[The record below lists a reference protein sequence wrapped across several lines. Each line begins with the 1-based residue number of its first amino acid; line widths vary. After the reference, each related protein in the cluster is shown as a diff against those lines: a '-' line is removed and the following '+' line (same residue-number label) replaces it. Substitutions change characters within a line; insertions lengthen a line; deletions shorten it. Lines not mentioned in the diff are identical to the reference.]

1 MDEFGSYGATPDAR
15 DIFWWHRKANDQL
28 GILSTLTA
36 DFKLVTDDNQR
47 AEAYD
52 TYASL
57 YSNRRIDSGAPL
69 LKGYD
74 ARWAMDKGAYTRV
87 PYNLMKQVI
96 DEASSRIIKSH
107 PAAEFVT
114 TGGDT
119 ETQRRAEMM
128 ERWNDSQVYQ
138 HHQSE
143 AFELVIK
150 DACVYGLGAL
160 KICAAYKEDRLE
172 AKRVH
177 PNNLFVDLQETLFDK
192 PTRIHHRRFVPKN
205 ALKMFF
211 PKFGPQIEASGTI
224 SGNDDSSGLYSSF
237 SLGMADVVEL
247 VESWHLP
254 SFEDA
259 SDGRRYLWI
268 NGAILQSSSYTRRS
282 FPFAFFNWK
291 SDPNNTFYGMGLGE
305 DLLGVH
311 IDANVTLNRV
321 NTAIEQ
327 AAVPKWIYRQGS
339 VTEAHIAA
347 LPGLKLPYT
356 GDVKPDFVLG
366 NSVPQDLLM
375 YVREH
380 EARAYKI
387 AGLSS
392 AQAFGERMPS
402 GLESGRA
409 VENYFNVE
417 SVPFATQLRKFEYFI
432 EDVAN
437 CNVATGREIY
447 ERNKKWTVLL
457 PGEDRTIEK
466 MPWKDVAVDPREQS
480 FVIRALPAS
489 ALSEL
494 PAARL
499 GEVER
504 LSVMFPSLAANEK
517 RKAKLLN
524 MSDIA
529 NFHDLFG
536 AQEENNKIMI
546 EKAIRFGKF
555 TPPSPIGMDLE
566 GFVIAAEEA
575 EQRGQRMGVP
585 EENLGT
591 LRRMIRAANEK
602 IQRRVIAREMQTMG
616 AITPAAV
623 PNDGSGQPMTAQ
635 QGQAI

>member
-1 MDEFGSYGATPDAR
+1 MDELSEFGVVPASR
-15 DIFWWHRKANDQL
+15 DIFWWHRDIKDKEGVL
-28 GILSTLTA
+28 GALTS
-36 DFKLVTDDNQR
+36 DFKLLTDDNQR
-47 AEAYD
+47 TQAYD

-69 LKGYD
+69 LRGYD
-74 ARWAMDKGAYTRV
+74 ARWSMDRGQYTRV

-107 PAAEFVT
+107 PSAEFLT

-143 AFELVIK
+143 TFELVIK
-150 DACVYGLGAL
+150 DACVYGLGAM
-160 KICAAYKEDRLE
+160 KICAAYKEDRVD

-177 PNNLFVDLQETLFDK
+177 PGNLFVDLQETIFDK

-205 ALKMFF
+205 ALMTFF
-211 PKFGPQIEASGTI
+211 PKFKEQIEASGTV

-237 SLGMADVVEL
+237 SLGMQDIVEL

-254 SFEDA
+254 SFEGA
-259 SDGRRYLWI
+259 PDGRRYLWI
-268 NGAILQSSSYTRRS
+268 NGAVLQSSTYKRRS

-291 SDPNNTFYGMGLGE
+291 NDPNNTFYGTGLGE

-321 NTAIEQ
+321 NTAIENG
-327 AAVPKWIYRQGS
+327 AVPKWIYRQGS
-339 VTEAHIAA
+339 VTDAHISS

-356 GDVKPDFVLG
+356 GDVKPEFVLG
-366 NSVPQDLLM
+366 NSVPQDLLS
-375 YVREH
+375 YVQQH

-402 GLESGRA
+402 GLETGRA

-447 ERNKKWTVLL
+447 DRNNKWTVLL
-457 PGEDRTIEK
+457 PGEERTIEMVK
-466 MPWKDVAVDPREQS
+466 WKDVAIDPREQS

-504 LSVMFPSLAANEK
+504 LATMLPSLGMDEK
-517 RKAKLLN
+517 RLAKLLN
-524 MSDIA
+524 MPDLA
-529 NFHDLFG
+529 NLHDLFG
-536 AQEENNKIMI
+536 AQEENGKVMI
-546 EKAIRFGKF
+546 DNAIRSGKF
-555 TPPSPIGMDLE
+555 TPPSPFMNLAKFITDGN
-566 GFVIAAEEA
+566 EA

-585 EENLGT
+585 EQNLAT
-591 LRRMIRAANEK
+591 LRRMLRVANEK
-602 IQRRVIAREMQTMG
+602 RQQQQIARQMQNMG
-616 AITPAAV
+616 AVTPAAV
-623 PNDGSGQPMTAQ
+623 PTDGSGQPMAEA